1 MKDSFCSHHDFI
13 GNRKGG
19 GCHKRDASLEL
30 PNVEWSAHREN
41 EIPAADLSG
50 DSFVGEAL
58 SLRISILSKTWGTKI
73 QKNEY
78 LAIYNS
84 TNPLN

>member
-1 MKDSFCSHHDFI
+1 M
-13 GNRKGG
+13 
-19 GCHKRDASLEL
+19 RDASLEL

-41 EIPAADLSG
+41 EIPVADLFG

-58 SLRISILSKTWGTKI
+58 NLRIFILGKTWGTKI
-73 QKNEY
+73 QRSEY

-84 TNPLN
+84 TNPLNQNLSSSEYVP

>member
-1 MKDSFCSHHDFI
+1 M
-13 GNRKGG
+13 
-19 GCHKRDASLEL
+19 RDASLEL

-41 EIPAADLSG
+41 EIPVADLFG

-58 SLRISILSKTWGTKI
+58 NLRIFILGKTWGFILGKTWGTKI
-73 QKNEY
+73 QRSEY

-84 TNPLN
+84 TNPLNQGLSSSEYIP